1 MLMLGQTDGRTPY
14 LYIDPAPH
22 AMRAALTVI
31 IGRSSLVVS
40 ASDCGV
46 RGPRF

>member
-14 LYIDPAPH
+14 RYIDPAPH
-22 AMRAALTVI
+22 TMRAALTVI

-46 RGPRF
+46 RGPTF